1 MKKLIILFLL
11 SVLFISCRDGFTFYD
26 LGGTWKKNGS
36 SETFVVN
43 TSSKTI
49 VKGNLTCT
57 ISGEIPETKANIFH
71 VILISG
77 GINIGSITF
86 TSKTEAEGTYYFN
99 GNWTKQ

>member
-11 SVLFISCRDGFTFYD
+11 SIVFISCRYGFTFYD

-36 SETFVVN
+36 TETFIVD

-57 ISGEIPETKANIFH
+57 INGEIPETKSNIFK

-77 GINIGSITF
+77 SINVGSITF
-86 TSKTEAEGTYYFN
+86 TSKTEANGTDDFY

>member
-11 SVLFISCRDGFTFYD
+11 SIVFISCCYGFGRN
-26 LGGTWKKNGS
+26 LENGS
-36 SETFVVN
+36 TETFIVD

-57 ISGEIPETKANIFH
+57 INGEIPETKSNIFK

-77 GINIGSITF
+77 SINVGSITF
-86 TSKTEAEGTYYFN
+86 TSKTEANGTDDFY

>member
-36 SETFVVN
+36 NETFVID
-43 TSSKTI
+43 TKSKTI
-49 VKGNLTCT
+49 VKGNLTC
-57 ISGEIPETKANIFH
+57 IINSEIPETKVNIFQ
-71 VILISG
+71 VFLISG
-77 GINIGSITF
+77 SINVGSITF
-86 TSKTEAEGTYYFN
+86 TSKTEANGTDDFD